1 MSEPNWVGRDALALL
16 HSEAIAAHGGM
27 EGIGDEMALAAALA
41 QPKFLFASE
50 GVSDLARLAACYAL
64 GLAKNRPFVSGNAIT
79 AFIALGLFLRLNA
92 MRLAASQTQ
101 ACLIMQELNGLGE
114 TELTGWI
121 RKNARPA

>member
-1 MSEPNWVGRDALALL
+1 MSEPSWVSRDALALL
-16 HSEAIAAHGGM
+16 HGEAIAQHSGID
-27 EGIGDEMALAAALA
+27 GIGDEMALAAALA

-50 GVSDLARLAACYAL
+50 GVSDLARLAACYAI
-64 GLAKNRPFVSGNAIT
+64 GLAKSGAFIAGNTVT

-92 MRLAASQTQ
+92 LRLVASQTQ

-114 TELTGWI
+114 AELAGWI